1 MENLMQI
8 LPKKVKIKKSFVS
21 TSSRG
26 SAEKVF
32 LVLNALGI
40 SGLTESVVVDALNGK
55 STVID
60 SVIDV
65 DLLENSKIAKI
76 PAIYFFLTTIGF
88 RPDQNFDRVWK
99 KQLDK
104 AKAIMSEV
112 DGKVYASAHQETLP
126 LTERVVGFT
135 RGLLS
140 IFPAVKLTS
149 SGSKIIALC
158 NNIDCCT
165 KNEREKIESL
175 CLGFGLSICGK
186 ECGKL
191 VFKLLPEKQYFN
203 VTAATMFAR
212 FNSLEVSPIKALTE
226 FLHKLD
232 TKVRVLVEE
241 GNFYA
246 ISERFSSERLDDAFE
261 RMGKKCGLK
270 WIGRNKK
277 GWATWQC
284 GKKCSPGGYAL
295 ASTKSKKFQ
304 ELKKRF
310 NK

>member
-1 MENLMQI
+1 MENIMQI

-21 TSSRG
+21 TSG
-26 SAEKVF
+26 SGGAEKVF
-32 LVLNALGI
+32 RAVNALGI
-40 SGLTESVVVDALNGK
+40 NGLTEAVAVDALNGK

-76 PAIYFFLTTIGF
+76 PAIYFFLVTIGF
-88 RPDQNFDRVWK
+88 RPDQNFDREWK
-99 KQLDK
+99 KQFNK
-104 AKAIMSEV
+104 AKSIMSEV

-126 LTERVVGFT
+126 ITERVVGFA
-135 RGLLS
+135 RGMIS
-140 IFPAVKLTS
+140 IFPAVKLS
-149 SGSKIIALC
+149 NEGSKIIAVC
-158 NNIDCCT
+158 HNIDYCT
-165 KNEREKIESL
+165 KDEHEKIEEL

-186 ECGKL
+186 ESDKL
-191 VFKLLPEKQYFN
+191 TFKLLPEKQYFN

-232 TKVRVLVEE
+232 TKVRVLVEA

-270 WIGRNKK
+270 WIGRNNK

-284 GKKCSPGGYAL
+284 GKKCGHGGYAL

-304 ELKKRF
+304 ELKNRF

>member
-1 MENLMQI
+1 MQI
-8 LPKKVKIKKSFVS
+8 LPKKFKIKKSFVS

-32 LVLNALGI
+32 LAVNALGI
-40 SGLTESVVVDALNGK
+40 NGLTESVTVDALNGK

-76 PAIYFFLTTIGF
+76 PAIYFFLVTIGF
-88 RPDQNFDRVWK
+88 RPDQNFDHDWK
-99 KQLDK
+99 KQFNK

-112 DGKVYASAHQETLP
+112 DGKVYASAHQESLP

-135 RGLLS
+135 RGMLS

-149 SGSKIIALC
+149 SGSKIVAIC

-165 KNEREKIESL
+165 KNEQEKIEEL

-186 ECGKL
+186 ECDKL

-203 VTAATMFAR
+203 VTAAKMFAR
-212 FNSLEVSPIKALTE
+212 FNSLEVLPVKALTE

-261 RMGKKCGLK
+261 RMGKKCGLT

-277 GWATWQC
+277 GWATWRC

-295 ASTKSKKFQ
+295 ASSKSKKFQ

>member
-1 MENLMQI
+1 MQI
-8 LPKKVKIKKSFVS
+8 LPKKFKIKKSFVS
-21 TSSRG
+21 TSS

-32 LVLNALGI
+32 LAVNALGI
-40 SGLTESVVVDALNGK
+40 NGLTESVTVDALNGK

-76 PAIYFFLTTIGF
+76 PAIYFFLVTIGF
-88 RPDQNFDRVWK
+88 RPDQNFDTDWK
-99 KQLDK
+99 KQFNK
-104 AKAIMSEV
+104 AKEIMSEV

-135 RGLLS
+135 RGMLS

-165 KNEREKIESL
+165 KNEREKIEEL

-186 ECGKL
+186 ECNKL
-191 VFKLLPEKQYFN
+191 IFKLLPEKQYFN
-203 VTAATMFAR
+203 VTAAKMFAR
-212 FNSLEVSPIKALTE
+212 FNSLEVLPVKALTE

-277 GWATWQC
+277 GWATWRC
-284 GKKCSPGGYAL
+284 GKNCSPGGYAL
-295 ASTKSKKFQ
+295 ASSKSKKFQ